1 MWSQNTSFKSVK
13 FAKCN
18 PFLNPFQDAA
28 QRSRQKRI
36 EGTNLLKQKNI
47 ELRKEYAEENAFYGN
62 LQEKVKNKERQYEE
76 LLRRKD
82 KIHRWIE
89 RKKRQKGSVIQRNHS

>member
-1 MWSQNTSFKSVK
+1 M
-13 FAKCN
+13 
-18 PFLNPFQDAA
+18 NPFQDAA

-36 EGTNLLKQKNI
+36 EGTNQLKQKNA
-47 ELRKEYAEENAFYGN
+47 ELRKEYQEENAFYAN
-62 LQEKVKNKERQYEE
+62 LQEKVKNKERQYDE

-89 RKKRQKGSVIQRNHS
+89 RKRRQKASVNQPIVRN

>member
-1 MWSQNTSFKSVK
+1 M
-13 FAKCN
+13 
-18 PFLNPFQDAA
+18 NPFQDAA

-89 RKKRQKGSVIQRNHS
+89 RKRHQQKATVVQRNHS